1 MQLTEQQII
10 KQTHALYGVVD
21 GLLGLAK
28 NLYNSSV
35 YDVRQYYFSTGKY
48 KSWQT
53 QKGEFALLNN
63 PDYRALP
70 AKISG
75 EVLML
80 VGRNFKSFFG
90 SLKSQSKKKVS
101 IPRYLPKDGKQVIT
115 FPKQAISKQV
125 RKLENGL
132 YEHTI
137 SPKDLNFKVITRY
150 ESVDIVRLVPR
161 NGYHL
166 IEIVHTVQECELVE
180 DNGRY
185 ASLDPGINN
194 LATIYYNTGDAP
206 EIWCGKRVKSI
217 NQGYNRAVSKLKSQL
232 DKGGVKRT
240 SKRIQA
246 HHLRRKNRLDHELHA
261 ISNSIVNQLVS
272 KNISLLIIGKN
283 DNWKQDTKK
292 LGKKF
297 NQKFIQ
303 IPFEKLNQHLKYK
316 CELKGISVVFTEE
329 SYTSKASFLD
339 RDLIPVY
346 ANKPVITIF
355 TGKRTKRGTYKT
367 PNNIINADVN
377 GAGNIMR
384 KVIPD
389 SKVYYEGV
397 EAVTIQPIKIKHNLS

>member
-1 MQLTEQQII
+1 MQLTEQHII
-10 KQTHALYGVVD
+10 KQSHPLFNVVD
-21 GLLGLAK
+21 GLLGLSK
-28 NLYNSSV
+28 NLYNASM
-35 YDVRQYYFSTGKY
+35 YDVRQHYFTTSKY
-48 KSWQT
+48 KTWQT
-53 QKGEFALLNN
+53 QKGEFAQLNN

-80 VGRNFKSFFG
+80 VGQNFKSFF
-90 SLKSQSKKKVS
+90 SSIKSKQKNKVNL
-101 IPRYLPKDGKQVIT
+101 PHYLPKDGKQVIV
-115 FPKQAISKQV
+115 FPKQSISKKV
-125 RKLENGL
+125 HPLGNGL

-137 SPKDLNFKVITRY
+137 SPKDLNFKVVSGC
-150 ESVDIVRLVPR
+150 EVVDIVRLVPR
-161 NGYHL
+161 NGYHVV
-166 IEIVHTVQECELVE
+166 EVVYTVQERELLE

-194 LATIYYNTGDAP
+194 LATIYYNTGDTP

-217 NQGYNRAVSKLKSQL
+217 NQGYNREVSKLKTKL
-232 DKGGVKRT
+232 KGGDTRT
-240 SKRIQA
+240 SRRIKA
-246 HHLRRKNRLDHELHA
+246 HHLRRKNRLNHELHA

-303 IPFEKLNQHLKYK
+303 IPFEKLNQHIKYK
-316 CELKGISVVFTEE
+316 SKLKGINVIFTEE

-339 RDLIPVY
+339 KDTIPVY
-346 ANKPVITIF
+346 GNKSVSTQF
-355 TGKRTKRGTYKT
+355 TGKRIKRGLYKT
-367 PNNIINADVN
+367 LNTKINADVN

-397 EAVTIQPIKIKHNLS
+397 EAVTIQPIKINYNLS